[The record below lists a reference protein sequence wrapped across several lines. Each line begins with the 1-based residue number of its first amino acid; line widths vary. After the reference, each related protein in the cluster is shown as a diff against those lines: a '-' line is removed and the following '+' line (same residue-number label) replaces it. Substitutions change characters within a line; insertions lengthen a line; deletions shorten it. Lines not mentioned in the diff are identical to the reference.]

1 MSSREYERKVLL
13 RQLSDGVNTLSALYP
28 ELICSFNALTSTV
41 ETRVLQSKQ
50 GTPQQTTDIIDTLTT
65 LKRRGRILHVG
76 GKCPCNREC
85 STFKLRRE
93 NQSSFEDARQSGLD
107 VLDCLFR
114 KVDKMKS
121 ISERL
126 NIKLDTL
133 SSQKQEVAE
142 FVKKLS
148 ASITIIKKANKTANV
163 QKLEAAKRKR
173 VQQACTPPYGG
184 GVATSSL
191 TAQGGAAST
200 HTSSLF
206 AGKEGDGDDEEEDEE
221 EQQPRKGKKNRK
233 RVIDDDSSDED
244 E

>member
-1 MSSREYERKVLL
+1 MSSREYERKALL
-13 RQLSDGVNTLSALYP
+13 RQLSDGVDTLSALYP

-133 SSQKQEVAE
+133 SRQKQEVAE

-148 ASITIIKKANKTANV
+148 DSITIIKKANKTAHV
-163 QKLEAAKRKR
+163 HKLEAAKRKR

-184 GVATSSL
+184 IATSSL

>member
-1 MSSREYERKVLL
+1 MLL

-41 ETRVLQSKQ
+41 ETRVLQSEQ
-50 GTPQQTTDIIDTLTT
+50 GSPQQTADIIDTLTT
-65 LKRRGRILHVG
+65 LERRGRILHVG
-76 GKCPCNREC
+76 GKCPCNHEC
-85 STFKLRRE
+85 STFTLRRE

-184 GVATSSL
+184 VATSSL

-221 EQQPRKGKKNRK
+221 EQQPRKGKKSRK
-233 RVIDDDSSDED
+233 RVIDESSDED